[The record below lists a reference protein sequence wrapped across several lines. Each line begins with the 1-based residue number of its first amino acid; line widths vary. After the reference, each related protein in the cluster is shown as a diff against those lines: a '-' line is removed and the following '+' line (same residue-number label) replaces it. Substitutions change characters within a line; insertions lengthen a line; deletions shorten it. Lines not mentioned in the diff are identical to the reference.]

1 VDTPGYLDF
10 SYATNMTRGAV
21 GYLATYAGG
30 AETAV
35 PEPNCLVILIAVT
48 LTRLARR
55 RRG

>member
-1 VDTPGYLDF
+1 VDTPGYFDF

-35 PEPNCLVILIAVT
+35 PEPDCVVILIAVT